1 MIVKEFIQTRADGVK
16 LYRTLDASV
25 DENGEPLRDEKGALV
40 PSGYQIKQV
49 ETNRYYNSAIDVEGA
64 TYHYKPTTVPL
75 KVRKSS
81 VNRRKVEN

>member
-1 MIVKEFIQTRADGVK
+1 MIVKEFHSTRADGVK
-16 LYRTLDASV
+16 LYRTLDVAV
-25 DENGEPLRDEKGALV
+25 GDNGNALRDENGELV
-40 PSGYQIKQV
+40 PSGYQIKQA